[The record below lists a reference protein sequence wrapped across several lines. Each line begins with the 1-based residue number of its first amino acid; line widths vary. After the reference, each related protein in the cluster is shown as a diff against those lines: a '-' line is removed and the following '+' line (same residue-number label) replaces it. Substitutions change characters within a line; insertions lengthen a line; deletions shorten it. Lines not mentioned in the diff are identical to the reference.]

1 MCAWGSTVL
10 LRVPV
15 PAWLSADGRRR
26 VRTKAVDECIAPI
39 VEALNAGGV
48 YTIASCC
55 GHGERLGEI
64 LLEDGRK
71 VVVVPAGVEDLDR
84 ILNRVR
90 SERERELTCKV
101 EALAAALAVK
111 GGENE

>member
-1 MCAWGSTVL
+1 MCAWGSAVP

-15 PAWLSADGRRR
+15 PGYLSSSGWRQWKE
-26 VRTKAVDECIAPI
+26 KAVDGCIAPI
-39 VEALNAGGV
+39 VKALNAGGV

-64 LLEDGRK
+64 MLEDGRRI
-71 VVVVPAGVEDLDR
+71 VVVPAGVEDLDR

-90 SERERELTCKV
+90 SERECELTSKV
-101 EALAAALAVK
+101 EALAAALAAK
-111 GGENE
+111 GGEDE